1 MKRILKYKDCLT
13 TVGLIL
19 FIAFSKRLLD
29 NEWAVYA
36 GQTLIA
42 MGLNLDFLYD
52 KREDG
57 KIGIYNTI
65 AALVITGIWL
75 SLTYYIIKDHLL

>member
-1 MKRILKYKDCLT
+1 MKRILKYKDWLT
-13 TVGLIL
+13 TIGLIL
-19 FIAFSKRLLD
+19 FIAFSRRLLD

-36 GQTLIA
+36 GETLIA

-65 AALVITGIWL
+65 ATLFITGSWIG
-75 SLTYYIIKDHLL
+75 LTYYMIKDHLL

>member
-13 TVGLIL
+13 TIGLIL

-36 GQTLIA
+36 GQTLII

-65 AALVITGIWL
+65 AVLFFTGLWL
-75 SLTYYIIKDHLL
+75 SSTYLIIKDHLL

>member
-1 MKRILKYKDCLT
+1 MKRIGKYKAWLST
-13 TVGLIL
+13 IGWIL
-19 FIAFSKRLLD
+19 FIVFSQRLLD

-36 GQTLIA
+36 GQTLLV
-42 MGLNLDFLYD
+42 MGMNLEFLND

-65 AALVITGIWL
+65 AALFITGLWIG
-75 SLTYYIIKDHLL
+75 LTYYMIKDYLL

>member
-13 TVGLIL
+13 TIGLIL

>member
-13 TVGLIL
+13 TIGLIL

-57 KIGIYNTI
+57 KIGIYNTM
-65 AALVITGIWL
+65 ATLVITGIWL

>member
-1 MKRILKYKDCLT
+1 MKRILKYKDWLT
-13 TVGLIL
+13 TIGLIL
-19 FIAFSKRLLD
+19 SIAFSQRLLD

-36 GQTLIA
+36 GETLIA
-42 MGLNLDFLYD
+42 MGLNLEFLND

-65 AALVITGIWL
+65 AVLFFTGLWL
-75 SLTYYIIKDHLL
+75 SLTYLIIKDHLL

>member
-13 TVGLIL
+13 TIGLIL
-19 FIAFSKRLLD
+19 FIAFSQRLLD
-29 NEWAVYA
+29 NEWAVYV
-36 GQTLIA
+36 GQTLII

-65 AALVITGIWL
+65 AALFFTGLWL
-75 SLTYYIIKDHLL
+75 SLTYLIIKDHLL

>member
-1 MKRILKYKDCLT
+1 MKRILKYKDWLT
-13 TVGLIL
+13 TIGLIL
-19 FIAFSKRLLD
+19 FIAFSRRLLD

-36 GQTLIA
+36 GETLIA
-42 MGLNLDFLYD
+42 MGINLDFLYD

-65 AALVITGIWL
+65 AALFITGSWIG
-75 SLTYYIIKDHLL
+75 LTYYMIKDHLL

>member
-1 MKRILKYKDCLT
+1 MKRIVKYKDWLST
-13 TVGLIL
+13 IGLIL
-19 FIAFSKRLLD
+19 SIAFSQRLLD

-36 GQTLIA
+36 GQTLLV
-42 MGLNLDFLYD
+42 MGLNLEFLND

-65 AALVITGIWL
+65 AALFITGLWL
-75 SLTYYIIKDHLL
+75 SLTYLIIKDHLL

>member
-1 MKRILKYKDCLT
+1 MKRIVKYKDWLT
-13 TVGLIL
+13 TIGLIL
-19 FIAFSKRLLD
+19 FIAFSRRLLD

-36 GQTLIA
+36 GETLIA

-65 AALVITGIWL
+65 AALFITGSWIG
-75 SLTYYIIKDHLL
+75 LTYLIIKDHLL

>member
-1 MKRILKYKDCLT
+1 MKRILKYKDWLT
-13 TVGLIL
+13 TIGLIL
-19 FIAFSKRLLD
+19 SIAFSQRLLD

-36 GQTLIA
+36 GQTLII
-42 MGLNLDFLYD
+42 MGLNLEFLND

-65 AALVITGIWL
+65 AALFITGLWL
-75 SLTYYIIKDHLL
+75 SLTYLIIKDHLL

>member
-13 TVGLIL
+13 TIGLIL

-42 MGLNLDFLYD
+42 MGLNLEFLNA
-52 KREDG
+52 KRENG

-65 AALVITGIWL
+65 ATLVITGIWL
-75 SLTYYIIKDHLL
+75 SLTYYIIKEHLL

>member
-13 TVGLIL
+13 TIGLIL

-42 MGLNLDFLYD
+42 MGLNLEFLNA
-52 KREDG
+52 KRENG
-57 KIGIYNTI
+57 KIGIYNPI

>member
-13 TVGLIL
+13 TIGLIL

-42 MGLNLDFLYD
+42 MGLNLEFLNA

-57 KIGIYNTI
+57 KIGIYNSI
-65 AALVITGIWL
+65 AALVITGIGYL
-75 SLTYYIIKDHLL
+75 

>member
-13 TVGLIL
+13 TIGLIL

-42 MGLNLDFLYD
+42 MGLNLEFLNAK
-52 KREDG
+52 KRGRKDW
-57 KIGIYNTI
+57 YLQHHCRVSNHRHM
-65 AALVITGIWL
+65 VIFN
-75 SLTYYIIKDHLL
+75 LLHY

>member
-1 MKRILKYKDCLT
+1 MKKIIKYKDWLT
-13 TVGLIL
+13 TIGLIL
-19 FIAFSKRLLD
+19 FIVFSQRLLD
-29 NEWAVYA
+29 NEWAVYI
-36 GQTLIA
+36 GQTLII

-65 AALVITGIWL
+65 ASLFITGLWL
-75 SLTYYIIKDHLL
+75 SSTYLIIKDHLL

>member
-13 TVGLIL
+13 TIGLIL

-42 MGLNLDFLYD
+42 MGLNLEFLNA

>member
-1 MKRILKYKDCLT
+1 MKRILKYKDWLST
-13 TVGLIL
+13 IGLIL
-19 FIAFSKRLLD
+19 FIVFSQRLLD

-36 GQTLIA
+36 GQTLII
-42 MGLNLDFLYD
+42 MGLNLEFLND

-65 AALVITGIWL
+65 AALFITGLWL
-75 SLTYYIIKDHLL
+75 SLTYLIIKDHLL

>member
-1 MKRILKYKDCLT
+1 MKRILKYKDWLT
-13 TVGLIL
+13 TIGLIL
-19 FIAFSKRLLD
+19 FIAFSRRLLD

-36 GQTLIA
+36 GETLIA

-65 AALVITGIWL
+65 AALFITGSWIG
-75 SLTYYIIKDHLL
+75 LTYYMIKDYLL

>member
-1 MKRILKYKDCLT
+1 MKRILKYKDWLT
-13 TVGLIL
+13 TIGLIL
-19 FIAFSKRLLD
+19 FIAFSRRLLD

-36 GQTLIA
+36 GETLIA

-65 AALVITGIWL
+65 AALFITGLWL
-75 SLTYYIIKDHLL
+75 SLTYLIIKDHLL